1 MGCATVGNGVVW
13 VLVGTPG
20 KTKDSAVVVG
30 VAVFDEPPLVG
41 TDGVGAIKTGVGAG
55 VKPDVNPV

>member
-1 MGCATVGNGVVW
+1 MGNGVVW